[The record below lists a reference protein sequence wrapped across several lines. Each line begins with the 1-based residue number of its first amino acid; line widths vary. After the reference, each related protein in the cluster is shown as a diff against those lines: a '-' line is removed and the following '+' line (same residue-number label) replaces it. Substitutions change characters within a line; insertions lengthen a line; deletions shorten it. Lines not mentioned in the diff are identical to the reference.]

1 MATGKIVYYFE
12 HGEIMAGICLSEKDN
27 RYHLLLPGSKEINL
41 QKKRALHLSAYTV
54 DISLPKDVQQSI
66 AAEKTVLQNKIAKTV
81 CIPDLWESLKNKGQ
95 LYDISFLTKEIFKNK
110 SNSDREMAVIR
121 SIMND
126 HIHFKMNNLQ
136 FFANSLEQ
144 VEKLK
149 IDAEKER
156 KKEKEII
163 GFSKWVNL
171 AIEKNT
177 IAEKTVVNFS
187 HTLSSIRFQE
197 KMPPVTQQLK
207 KL

>member
-1 MATGKIVYYFE
+1 
-12 HGEIMAGICLSEKDN
+12 MAGICLSEKDN

-41 QKKRALHLSAYTV
+41 QKKRVIRLSAYTV
-54 DISLPKDVQQSI
+54 DISLPKDVQLSI
-66 AAEKTVLQNKIAKTV
+66 AAEKTVLQNKIAETV
-81 CIPDLWESLKNKGQ
+81 CIPDLWESLENRGQ
-95 LYDISFLTKEIFKNK
+95 IYDISFLTKQIFKNK

-126 HIHFKMNNLQ
+126 RIHFKMNNLQ

-163 GFSKWVNL
+163 DFSKWVNL
-171 AIEKNT
+171 AIEKNA
-177 IAEKTVVNFS
+177 IAEKNST
-187 HTLSSIRFQE
+187 R
-197 KMPPVTQQLK
+197 
-207 KL
+207 